1 MNSHEWLATECA
13 PEDAPAYVVDGL
25 LTHPG
30 GAAELPARR
39 IAANGWGRRG
49 STRLVGAL
57 RKPAP
62 DGLQLTWFSYCEDR
76 AYQGRF
82 VLPQARIDA
91 LMAKG
96 VVAGPQRQRKPWDR
110 VVVGMAP
117 GGAVAVWLAAGAT
130 TFEVATFRATPV
142 NLPWERVLDNPAI
155 PRAQHVRAVLASAA
169 PVVSAL
175 ARAEMADPI
184 KTSLRRHTPWHWAPA
199 VARHVDAT
207 RLVVRGWNGE
217 FEPFL
222 VDGAFP
228 PRTRRASPRELQFDW
243 TDRARARRSARV
255 SVDEDEV
262 YRAFARL
269 AGPAGSL
276 PITLHLEPEAE
287 DRELAVVLRSRHGT
301 LRLREGLTQV
311 FRDRP

>member
-1 MNSHEWLATECA
+1 MNAHDWLPTESA
-13 PEDAPAYVVDGL
+13 PEDAPAFVVDGL
-25 LTHPG
+25 LSFPG
-30 GAAELPARR
+30 GTAELPARR
-39 IAANGWGRRG
+39 IARNGWGRRG

-62 DGLQLTWFSYCEDR
+62 HGLQLSWFCYRENR
-76 AYQGRF
+76 AWQGRF
-82 VLPQARIDA
+82 VLPQARIEA

-96 VVAGPQRQRKPWDR
+96 VVTGPRRERMPWDR

-130 TFEVATFRATPV
+130 TCEVATFRATPIE
-142 NLPWERVLDNPAI
+142 LPWERVLDNPAI
-155 PRAQHVRAVLASAA
+155 PREQHVRDVLAEA
-169 PVVSAL
+169 PAVVSAL

-184 KTSLRRHTPWHWAPA
+184 KTWLRRHTPWHWAPA
-199 VARHVDAT
+199 VGPRVDAT

-222 VDGAFP
+222 VDGAFS
-228 PRTRRASPRELQFDW
+228 PRTRRAAPRELQFDW
-243 TDRARARRSARV
+243 TDRAGVRRGAQV
-255 SVDEDEV
+255 QVDEDEV

-276 PITLHLEPEAE
+276 PITLHLEPEA
-287 DRELAVVLRSRHGT
+287 DGRELAVVLRSRHGT

-311 FRDRP
+311 FRDKP